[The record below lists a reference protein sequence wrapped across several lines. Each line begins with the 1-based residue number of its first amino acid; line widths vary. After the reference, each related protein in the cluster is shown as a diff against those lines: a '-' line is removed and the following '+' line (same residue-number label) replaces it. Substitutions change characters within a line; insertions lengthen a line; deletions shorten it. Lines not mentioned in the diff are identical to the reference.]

1 MSYWQTWGDMPE
13 STGVGLD
20 MTQHT
25 LGPWWAVNGVVLCGD
40 KNDPEIVCAPSQD
53 IMAVQTEDDE
63 GNARLIAAAPEMLA
77 FMREHFESWYSKAS
91 NIRKVEPAWVPT
103 ARALLAKIEGKE

>member
-1 MSYWQTWGDMPE
+1 
-13 STGVGLD
+13 

-25 LGPWWAVNGVVLCGD
+25 PGPWWAVNGVVLCGD

-53 IMAVQTEDDE
+53 IMAVRTEDDE
-63 GNARLIAAAPEMLA
+63 ANARLIATAPEMLRLLKGLTNDNQST
-77 FMREHFESWYSKAS
+77 MREEALKG
-91 NIRKVEPAWVPT
+91 T